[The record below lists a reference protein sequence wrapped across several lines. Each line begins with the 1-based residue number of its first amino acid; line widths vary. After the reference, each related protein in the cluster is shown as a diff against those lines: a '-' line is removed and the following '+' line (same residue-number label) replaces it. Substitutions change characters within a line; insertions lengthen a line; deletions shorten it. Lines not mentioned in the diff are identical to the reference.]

1 MRDLISVIVPVYN
14 AERYLDECIAGIIGQ
29 SYADFEL
36 ILINDGSSD
45 SSGEIC
51 RRHAGKDSRIIVI
64 DKPNGGVSAARN
76 TALDTARG
84 KWIIFSDADDYYLPG
99 AFEKLISAATSA
111 PDIDMAVGSHLRLE
125 NGKTSYPATQKAD
138 MSRSAMSAMTHF
150 ALWGYIFRK
159 DIIDRYSIRFDT
171 SLALSE
177 DRLFMAEFA
186 IKARAIAMI
195 PDPVYVYRIHQA
207 SACRRAKDI
216 VKASRMQFE
225 AIEKM
230 YLLKNQVSKSSDA
243 EAIERFCKEIVQAV
257 ITMAAFESSDI
268 RKLLTVKKMAQECSV
283 KYDSGIPFIIFC
295 AYTRLRKLSRILR
308 GKIMKY

>member
-14 AERYLDECIAGIIGQ
+14 AERYLDECIEGIVGQ
-29 SYADFEL
+29 GYADFEL
-36 ILINDGSSD
+36 ILVNDGSSD

-64 DKPNGGVSAARN
+64 DKTNGGVSAARN
-76 TALDTARG
+76 TALDAAHG

-99 AFEKLISAATSA
+99 AFEKLISATTSA

-138 MSRSAMSAMTHF
+138 MSRSAMGAMTHF

-177 DRLFMAEFA
+177 DRLFMTEFA
-186 IKARAIAMI
+186 IRARAIAMI
-195 PDPVYVYRIHQA
+195 AEPVYVYRIHPA

-216 VKASRMQFE
+216 EKASRMQFD
-225 AIEKM
+225 AIEKI
-230 YLLKNQVSKSSDA
+230 YLLKNRASKPSDA
-243 EAIERFCKEIVQAV
+243 EAIERFCKEMAHAA
-257 ITMAAFESSDI
+257 ITIAAFESSDI
-268 RKLLTVKKMAQECSV
+268 KKLLAVKKMAQECSV
-283 KYDSGIPFIIFC
+283 KHQPGIPFIFFC
-295 AYTRLRKLSRILR
+295 AFTRIRKLSRRLR
-308 GKIMKY
+308 GKS